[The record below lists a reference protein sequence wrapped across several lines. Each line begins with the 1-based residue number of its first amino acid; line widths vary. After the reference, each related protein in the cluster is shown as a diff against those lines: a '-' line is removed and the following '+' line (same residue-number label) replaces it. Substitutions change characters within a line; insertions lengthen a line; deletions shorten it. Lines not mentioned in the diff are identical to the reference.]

1 MRVAHNISSIAEFEG
16 LLRANPGILI
26 IKVGAEWCAPCRS
39 ITPYIMARLA
49 ILPAEQFTAV
59 AVDAD
64 ASPEFYAY
72 MKRKRMLPG
81 IPALF
86 AYIKGNTTFVPDFQ
100 VIGSDQSGIDELF
113 QQCME
118 EVSP

>member
-1 MRVAHNISSIAEFEG
+1 MRVGHNIQSIAEFESM
-16 LLRANPGILI
+16 LHTNPGILI
-26 IKVGAEWCAPCRS
+26 IKVGAEWCAPCRA
-39 ITPYIMARLA
+39 ITPYVMARLA
-49 ILPAEQFTAV
+49 LLSADQFAAV

-86 AYIKGNTTFVPDFQ
+86 AYIKGNTTFVPDLQ
-100 VIGSDQSGIDELF
+100 VIGSDQTAIDELF